1 MSSTDRPWFP
11 FYDPGVSPHL
21 PEPVFRT
28 IGEMTRQIGAQFG
41 GKTAFRTIMPNG
53 MAGGL
58 SFAQTLSHAAAFAA
72 YLREDL
78 KLAPGDR
85 VAIQAPNGLAYPVVA
100 LGTLLAGLVL
110 VNINPLYVPE
120 ETAGVLRDARPKVVV
135 VIDMFA
141 DRLAKA
147 LATTPV
153 DHVILTRAAEFFPAL
168 PRGVIG
174 FVQRYV
180 KNQIPPAA
188 FPHLRLPEVIA
199 KGMRHAPGDGRRY
212 AGDSGSEAIACL
224 QYTGGTTGTS
234 KGAML
239 THGNII
245 ANVQQFHAFGDN
257 GIRPDDII
265 LTALPLYHI
274 FAFTVNFF
282 GAFVK
287 GCENILVP
295 SPRPLANLA
304 KPFAVGRPT
313 FLTGVNT
320 LFNGLLNEPWFRDA
334 PPKSL
339 RKSVA
344 GGMALQSAVAERWQT
359 VTGTPVVEGYG
370 LTEAS
375 PVVTFNPFVKAKPGT
390 IGIPLPGTDVRV
402 IGEAGTP
409 VAAGQPGELIVRGP
423 QVMRGYW
430 EQPEETAKVLREGWL
445 YTGDIAT
452 LDEEGY
458 VTIVDRLKDMIIV
471 SGFNVYPNEVEAV
484 LARMPGVKECAVIG
498 VPDADTGEAVKAF
511 IARSDAGID
520 AEAVRRHCRDHL
532 TGYKIPRF
540 VEFRDE
546 LPKTPVGKI
555 LRRELRP

>member
-1 MSSTDRPWFP
+1 LPSTDRPWFP
-11 FYDPGVSPHL
+11 FYDPGVSPEL
-21 PEPVFRT
+21 PALAFET
-28 IGEMTRQIGAQFG
+28 IGDMARHVGATFG
-41 GKTAFRTIMPNG
+41 AKTAFRTIMPNG
-53 MAGGL
+53 MAGAM
-58 SFAQTLSHAAAFAA
+58 SFAQTIERAAAFAA

-78 KLAPGDR
+78 KLSPGDR

-100 LGTLLAGLVL
+100 LGTLIAGLVL
-110 VNINPLYVPE
+110 VNVNPLYVPE
-120 ETAGVLRDARPKVVV
+120 ETAGVLRDSRPKVVV

-147 LATTPV
+147 LSLAPV
-153 DHVILTRAAEFFPAL
+153 DHVVLTRAAEFFPFL
-168 PRGVIG
+168 PRSVIG
-174 FVQRYV
+174 IAQRYV
-180 KNQIPPAA
+180 RKQIPPAPFA
-188 FPHLRLPEVIA
+188 HIRLPEAIA
-199 KGMRHAPGDGRRY
+199 RGMRHAPGDGRRY
-212 AGDSGSEAIACL
+212 ARDVGPDSIACL

-239 THGNII
+239 THHNLI

-257 GIRPDDII
+257 GIVLSDVV

-287 GCENILVP
+287 GAENILIP
-295 SPRPLANLA
+295 SPRPLSNLV
-304 KPFAVGRPT
+304 KPFEIGRPT

-344 GGMALQSAVAERWQT
+344 GGMALQTVVAERWLS

-375 PVVTFNPFVKAKPGT
+375 PVVTFNPFIKAKPGT
-390 IGIPLPGTDVRV
+390 IGIPLPGTD
-402 IGEAGTP
+402 ILIMGEDGKP
-409 VAAGQPGELIVRGP
+409 VAPGQPGELVVSGP

-430 EQPEETAKVLREGWL
+430 ERPDETATVLRDGWL

-452 LDEEGY
+452 MDADGF

-498 VPDADTGEAVKAF
+498 VPDSGSGEAVKAF
-511 IARSDAGID
+511 IVSADATID
-520 AEAVRRHCRDHL
+520 ADAVRRYCRDHL
-532 TGYKIPRF
+532 TGYKIPRI

-555 LRRELRP
+555 LRRELRT